1 MDCVKG
7 EASLVFSSHIFL
19 CFFLPAVLIGHM
31 AVKNI
36 QVRNGLLIIASLLF
50 YAYGEPVYV
59 LLLLV
64 SVLFNYVFGLLLGK
78 KHLKGV
84 LALAVS
90 LNIGLLFVFKYLDF
104 IILQINK
111 ASSLKLSS
119 PGLTLPI
126 GISFYTFQALS
137 YVIDVYRGDVEARKS
152 FSELLLYISFFP
164 QLIAGPIVK
173 YHDVEKQLKNRSVDV
188 FDIKDGMLR
197 FTCGLGKKV
206 LIANTMAK
214 TADALFAFSGSEF
227 GLLSS
232 WVAAI
237 TYLFQIY
244 FDFSGYSD
252 MAIGLGRMFGFRF
265 PENFD
270 HPYISGSI
278 TEFWRR
284 WHISLTSWFRDYL
297 YIPLGGNRKGRMRT
311 VINRY
316 IVFMLTGFWHGANWT
331 FLVWGLWHGSFMMLE
346 RAVKKPEKTEG
357 KAGKN
362 ILGHVYAM
370 LVVTLGFVI
379 FRADTITQAL
389 HIIKA
394 MFGFGTG
401 GGAAY
406 AASLEFF
413 RPYCLFI
420 FAIGMIGLGN
430 LPKKVLAALKN
441 KNEMAGEAFAMC
453 ASIAVLVLCIT
464 ALAVNSYNPFI
475 YFRF

>member
-1 MDCVKG
+1 
-7 EASLVFSSHIFL
+7 
-19 CFFLPAVLIGHM
+19 M

-36 QVRNGLLIIASLLF
+36 NVRNGLLILASLLF

-59 LLLLV
+59 LLLLI
-64 SVLFNYVFGLLLGK
+64 SVLFNFFFGLILGK
-78 KHLKGV
+78 KKKKGV

-111 ASSLKLSS
+111 ASSLNLRS

-152 FSELLLYISFFP
+152 FPELLLYISFFP

-173 YHDVEKQLKNRSVDV
+173 YHDVEKQLKNRHAGVT
-188 FDIKDGMLR
+188 DIKDGMLR

-227 GLLSS
+227 GLLSA
-232 WVAAI
+232 WIAAV

-265 PENFD
+265 PENFN

-297 YIPLGGNRKGRMRT
+297 YIPLGGNRKGKMRT

-346 RAVKKPEKTEG
+346 RTVKKPEKAEG

-379 FRADTITQAL
+379 FRADTLTQAF

-394 MFGFGTG
+394 MFGFGIR

-406 AASLEFF
+406 AACLEFL
-413 RPYCLFI
+413 RPYSLFI
-420 FAIGMIGLGN
+420 FAIGIIGLGN
-430 LPKKVLAALKN
+430 LPKKALAGLKN
-441 KNEMAGEAFAMC
+441 RNEKAGEAFAMC
-453 ASIAVLVLCIT
+453 ASLAVLVLCIT